1 MFPLA
6 VTYTLF
12 YSRLSTHTPHY
23 PSSQMT
29 KVQLLRNKVSLVKG
43 QGTMIMSALIS
54 FSLAWAPGYVYNTSY
69 TFRMA
74 TEDITEPQPTV
85 PVGSIAIYWRR

>member
-1 MFPLA
+1 MKDE
-6 VTYTLF
+6 
-12 YSRLSTHTPHY
+12 R
-23 PSSQMT
+23 
-29 KVQLLRNKVSLVKG
+29 
-43 QGTMIMSALIS
+43 TMITLLIS